1 MLQFLNHKRL
11 SDKAHD
17 FGSIATSKHTQSRA
31 LFPTTCS
38 RPPCLRTDT
47 ETRVPGEIDAYVR
60 RHPHAIGNIA
70 LGLLSVGALTPRHL
84 AVITG
89 TGHHG
94 AHAPLV
100 GALLANVLAALDLDL
115 TLLNKDVLAL
125 KRRDK
130 EERRREKKAKRK
142 EKKDRKE
149 KKKSKAGKSGAV
161 TGQWGQY
168 GIINESDLYNKDA
181 EFRTWLVE
189 ECKLNP
195 ETMSKDATKK
205 QFAKFVEDYNT
216 ATLPHEK
223 FYNIDAY
230 ERRMNLIRNGETLPI
245 NDSYDLSAD
254 LAAHTSRHKRAAVEH
269 DSYLN
274 REQLIELRRVQNERI
289 EAGKMKAMGLEVKAN
304 MGVRM
309 DTTYE

>member
-1 MLQFLNHKRL
+1 M
-11 SDKAHD
+11 
-17 FGSIATSKHTQSRA
+17 I
-31 LFPTTCS
+31 
-38 RPPCLRTDT
+38 
-47 ETRVPGEIDAYVR
+47 VPGEIDAHVR
-60 RHPHAIGNIA
+60 RRPRAIGNVA
-70 LGLLSVGALTPRHL
+70 LDHPSAGALALVLRHL

-89 TGHHG
+89 TVHHG
-94 AHAPLV
+94 AHALLV
-100 GALLANVLAALDLDL
+100 GAHLVNVLAALDLG
-115 TLLNKDVLAL
+115 LAL
-125 KRRDK
+125 PNGDVHVPSSSGSDRSRRKRRDK
-130 EERRREKKAKRK
+130 EERRREKKARRK
-142 EKKDRKE
+142 EKKDKKE

-168 GIINESDLYNKDA
+168 GIINESDLYSKDA

-223 FYNIDAY
+223 FYNIDTY

-245 NDSYDLSAD
+245 NDNYDPSAD
-254 LAAHTSRHKRAAVEH
+254 LVAHTSRHKRAAVEH

-274 REQLIELRRVQNERI
+274 REQLVELRRVQNERI

>member
-1 MLQFLNHKRL
+1 MPSDRRRDDSPRRDRRARSPSPSRRKERRSRSPERRPRPTAHSPSPRRRRSL
-11 SDKAHD
+11 SPRR
-17 FGSIATSKHTQSRA
+17 SRS
-31 LFPTTCS
+31 PRRPSS
-38 RPPCLRTDT
+38 RERGRRSRSRSYSPRRRRSRSVSSRSSTDGH
-47 ETRVPGEIDAYVR
+47 RSR
-60 RHPHAIGNIA
+60 R
-70 LGLLSVGALTPRHL
+70 
-84 AVITG
+84 
-89 TGHHG
+89 
-94 AHAPLV
+94 
-100 GALLANVLAALDLDL
+100 
-115 TLLNKDVLAL
+115 K
-125 KRRDK
+125 KRDK
-130 EERRREKKAKRK
+130 EREREKKAKRK
-142 EKKDRKE
+142 EKKEKKE
-149 KKKSKAGKSGAV
+149 KKRNKAGKSGAV

-223 FYNIDAY
+223 FYNIDVY
-230 ERRMNLIRNGETLPI
+230 ERRMNLIRNGETLPVD
-245 NDSYDLSAD
+245 DSYDLSAD
-254 LAAHTSRHKRAAVEH
+254 LAAHTSRHKRGAVEH
-269 DSYLN
+269 ESYLS
-274 REQLIELRRVQNERI
+274 REELLELRRVQNERI